1 MKILDRLGGGSAA
14 ADLRSNAPAKGEA
27 LSFRARMKRLAP
39 VKSASWK
46 QLLRLNRQQQVD
58 PWIGPPTPPPGFSIA
73 DPASERNLI
82 RRLLDNRND
91 APDASEPIDEARRQS
106 VDRMLSLLWE
116 QQQAHDELSARS
128 VRAAA
133 KWR

>member
-1 MKILDRLGGGSAA
+1 MKILDRLGGGSAG
-14 ADLRSNAPAKGEA
+14 ADLRAGAPIRGEA
-27 LSFRARMKRLAP
+27 LSFQARLKRLAP
-39 VKSASWK
+39 VKSASWR
-46 QLLRLNRQQQVD
+46 QLLRLNRQAQVD
-58 PWIGPPTPPPGFSIA
+58 PWIGPPTAPPGFSIA

-82 RRLLDNRND
+82 RRMLDNRND
-91 APDASEPIDEARRQS
+91 PSASSSGMDEARRQA

-116 QQQAHDELSARS
+116 QQRAHDELSARS